1 MSGDEAATIE
11 IAPES
16 IEGRFVPTARPGIGA
31 VRVGHEVV
39 LGRIAEGTSQV
50 QTAALNESGALV
62 WQCFDGSGTIDEIA
76 ADIAAVF
83 GAEVAEVRA
92 DVVAL
97 ARAVGGAGFLVG
109 VHEAVIEIGDDHLA
123 IAPGLPFPELPA
135 DDENGTPFSIARLRG
150 RRTLL
155 VSWSATC
162 NYCET
167 IAGDL
172 AGLVP
177 ALADAGV
184 DVVLAAIGGADAN
197 RRRLDRVDFGGRLL
211 LLRRA
216 QAAPGLDGLG
226 TPVAYVIDADGDV
239 AEAAAFG
246 ATDVVALARRI
257 ASRGGNATT

>member
-1 MSGDEAATIE
+1 MSRDVPTTIE

-16 IEGRFVPTARPGIGA
+16 IDGRFVPTARPGVGA
-31 VRVGHEVV
+31 VRVDREVV
-39 LGRIAEGTSQV
+39 LGRIAEGTAQM
-50 QTAALNESGALV
+50 QTAALNESGSLV

-83 GAEVAEVRA
+83 GADVAEVHA

-109 VHEAVIEIGDDHLA
+109 VQEAVIDIGDDHLA
-123 IAPGLPFPELPA
+123 IAAGVPFPELAA
-135 DDENGTPFSIARLRG
+135 DDENGARFSVAQLQG

-155 VSWSATC
+155 VGWSATC
-162 NYCET
+162 IYCET

-172 AGLVP
+172 ADLVP
-177 ALADAGV
+177 SLAVAGV
-184 DVVLAAIGGADAN
+184 DVVLAATGGAEVN
-197 RRRLDRVDFGGRLL
+197 RRQLDRAGFAGRL

-216 QAAPGLDGLG
+216 EATSGLDGLG
-226 TPVAYVIDADGDV
+226 TPVAYLIDEEGAV
-239 AEAAAFG
+239 AEAAALG

-257 ASRGGNATT
+257 ATRGASATK